1 MSPVGPTVLF
11 PRAKCLV
18 CWRVAHMRIDA
29 QVVAARFAFACSLM
43 VARGLITSNTSYK
56 SSLHLAPEVAY
67 RRFVNVRSTTMS
79 SSWNEPGNVDFLF
92 KRLWRSLTV
101 VEEALS
107 IASANSFS
115 SSTMKYGESPFIA
128 AAALCVSS
136 SPPEGFILNHLIHC
150 WE

>member
-1 MSPVGPTVLF
+1 M
-11 PRAKCLV
+11 
-18 CWRVAHMRIDA
+18 IDA
-29 QVVAARFAFACSLM
+29 RVVAARFAFACSLR

-79 SSWNEPGNVDFLF
+79 SSWNEPRNVDFLF

-115 SSTMKYGESPFIA
+115 SSISAAVASTMKYGESPFIA

>member
-1 MSPVGPTVLF
+1 
-11 PRAKCLV
+11 
-18 CWRVAHMRIDA
+18 MRIDA